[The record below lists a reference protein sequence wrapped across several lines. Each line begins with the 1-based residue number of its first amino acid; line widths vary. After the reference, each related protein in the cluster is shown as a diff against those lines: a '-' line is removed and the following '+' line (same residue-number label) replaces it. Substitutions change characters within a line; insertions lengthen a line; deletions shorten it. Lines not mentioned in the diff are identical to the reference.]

1 MDNRINKTPLLR
13 FKEFKN
19 DWREAR
25 LSELMSRVSKN
36 NKDEEFSVNEILS
49 LSSTQ
54 GIVDRKEL
62 LGDTYDKV
70 NHKNYIK
77 TRLNDL
83 VYGKS
88 ISASYPYGL
97 FKVNDCRDG
106 LLSTLYFTFKV
117 NDTQIPAFLD
127 KYFSNHNR
135 ANNFL
140 KKYVLVGDRYIT
152 ADADY
157 ILSGKIYTPQIN
169 EQKKITVFLN
179 TVDKKIEQLSRKKEL
194 LSQYKKGVMQQ
205 LFSGILRF
213 KDENGKDY
221 PDWEEKK
228 LGDLGVFKGGGTPST
243 EISEYWDGDIPW
255 ISSSDLIENDIS
267 NINVTR
273 FITEKAMTESA
284 TKLIPVNSVL
294 FISRVGVGKLA
305 VSTKEMCTS
314 QDFAN
319 FIPKE
324 INSFYLAYYFL
335 ENNKLLISYAQG
347 TSIKGFTS
355 GDLKSIKVIYPVLEE
370 QQKIA
375 NFLSNID
382 AKIESTSQQINQMQI
397 FKKGLLQQ
405 MFV

>member
-1 MDNRINKTPLLR
+1 MSTTTLQIEKKKMLVPQLR
-13 FKEFKN
+13 FPEFDGEWERSKIGDN
-19 DWREAR
+19 LTIGSGRDYKHLEIGNIPVFGTGG
-25 LSELMSRVSKN
+25 LMTYV
-36 NKDEEFSVNEILS
+36 NKFLYDGETVCI
-49 LSSTQ
+49 
-54 GIVDRKEL
+54 GRK
-62 LGDTYDKV
+62 GTIDKPMF
-70 NHKNYIK
+70 Y
-77 TRLNDL
+77 
-83 VYGKS
+83 
-88 ISASYPYGL
+88 
-97 FKVNDCRDG
+97 
-106 LLSTLYFTFKV
+106 
-117 NDTQIPAFLD
+117 
-127 KYFSNHNR
+127 
-135 ANNFL
+135 
-140 KKYVLVGDRYIT
+140 
-152 ADADY
+152 
-157 ILSGKIYTPQIN
+157 SGKIW
-169 EQKKITVFLN
+169 
-179 TVDKKIEQLSRKKEL
+179 TVDTLFYTHSFNSSLPKFIFNVFQRINWKEHNEASGVPSLSKSTIEKINISIPTLPEQNKIASFLSAVDEKIQQLSRKKEL
-194 LSQYKKGVMQQ
+194 LEQYKKGVMQQ
-205 LFSGILRF
+205 LFSGKLRF

>member
-1 MDNRINKTPLLR
+1 MDKLINKTPLVR
-13 FKEFKN
+13 FPEFKD
-19 DWREAR
+19 DWREFR

-36 NKDEEFSVNEILS
+36 NKDEEFSVKEILS

-97 FKVNDCRDG
+97 FKVNNCRDG

-117 NDTQIPAFLD
+117 NDNETPAFLD
-127 KYFSNHNR
+127 RYFSNHNR

-152 ADADY
+152 ADANY
-157 ILSGKIYTPQIN
+157 ILSGKIYIPQKN
-169 EQKKITVFLN
+169 EQKKITAFLN
-179 TVDKKIEQLSRKKEL
+179 TLEKKIEQLKQKLYL
-194 LSQYKKGVMQQ
+194 LEEYKKGVMQQ
-205 LFSGILRF
+205 LFTNKLRF

-221 PDWEEKK
+221 ADWEEKK

-243 EISEYWDGDIPW
+243 EISEYWNGDIPW

-273 FITEKAMTESA
+273 FITEKAISESA

-305 VSTKEMCTS
+305 VSKRIMCTS

-319 FIPKE
+319 FIPNE
-324 INSFYLAYYFL
+324 IDSFYLAYYFMV
-335 ENNKLLISYAQG
+335 NNNLLRSYAQG

-355 GDLKSIKVIYPVLEE
+355 GDLKSIKISCPVLEE

-375 NFLSNID
+375 NFLSAID
-382 AKIESTSQQINQMQI
+382 DKINHCQLQITNTEI
-397 FKKGLLQQ
+397 WKKGLLQQ